1 MAIAGLVRLRTNQIG
16 KQSALL
22 TAVPATRRVPW
33 RDVVDY
39 DPTRT
44 DPDVDVGSLD
54 PVIVPY
60 SGFPNITW
68 SPTGMLMYNEEP
80 SRLAAGLM
88 GGITPT
94 GAGTAKTWT
103 YQVAS
108 LTADSFDYF
117 TVESGDDTSASDGIQ
132 AYGGVAGTLEETM
145 EQGLGPW
152 SFSDSWV
159 FAGANL
165 ATNRTGALLVDPS
178 PTFVMGDETDITM
191 DAAAGSIGITP
202 LTDALHAA
210 TIRVNN
216 NLDLKRFANGSN
228 GRRKLSG
235 YGRGAREIELVL
247 TFAKTTE
254 TMAERAT
261 LDDEPVP
268 SRFFQVRTISP
279 TLAQAAI
286 PYSYSRRGAFRLFTA
301 EDGEIGGNTTIV
313 LTYRA
318 YYDSTL
324 GYAYRASVVNT
335 RSSL

>member
-1 MAIAGLVRLRTNQIG
+1 MAIQGLVRLRTNQMG
-16 KQSALL
+16 KQGALL
-22 TAVPATRRVPW
+22 TAVAATRRVPW

-68 SPTGMLMYNEEP
+68 NPTGLLMYNELP
-80 SRLAAGLM
+80 ARLSGGLM
-88 GGITPT
+88 GGISAT
-94 GAGTAKTWT
+94 GGGTAKTWT
-103 YQVAS
+103 YQIAS
-108 LTADSFDYF
+108 LTADAFDYW
-117 TVESGDDTSASDGIQ
+117 TVESGDETSASDGIQ
-132 AYGGVAGTLEETM
+132 AYGGVADTLEETL
-145 EQGLGPW
+145 EEGLGPW
-152 SFSDSWV
+152 SFSDAWV

-165 ATNRTGALLVDPS
+165 ATDRTAGLLVDAS

-191 DAAAGSIGITP
+191 DATAGSIGVTP

-210 TIRVNN
+210 TIRVSN

-235 YGRGAREIELVL
+235 YGRGARVIELVL

-254 TMAERAT
+254 TMAEAAT

-268 SRFFQVRTISP
+268 SRFFQVRTVSP
-279 TLAQAAI
+279 TLAQAAT
-286 PYSYSRRGAFRLFTA
+286 PYSYTRRGAFRLFTR
-301 EDGEIGGNTTIV
+301 ENGEIGGNTTLI

-335 RSSL
+335 RSTL

>member
-1 MAIAGLVRLRTNQIG
+1 MPIQGLVRLRTNQIG

-22 TAVPATRRVPW
+22 TAVAATRRVPW

-54 PVIVPY
+54 PVIVPF

-68 SPTGMLMYNEEP
+68 NPTGLVFYNDLP

-88 GGITPT
+88 GGITAT
-94 GAGTAKTWT
+94 GGGAAKTWT

-117 TVESGDDTSASDGIQ
+117 TVESGDDTSATDGIQ
-132 AYGGVAGTLEETM
+132 AYGGVADSLEETM
-145 EQGLGPW
+145 DEGLGPW
-152 SFSDSWV
+152 TFSDAWV

-165 ATNRTGALLVDPS
+165 ATDRTGALTVDQT
-178 PTFVMGDETDITM
+178 PTIAMGDETDITM
-191 DAAAGSIGITP
+191 DATAGSIGVTP

-210 TIRVNN
+210 TIRVSN

-235 YGRGAREIELVL
+235 YGRGARAIDLVL

-254 TMAERAT
+254 TIAERAT

-268 SRFFQVRTISP
+268 SRFFQVRTIS
-279 TLAQAAI
+279 TILAQAAT

-301 EDGEIGGNTTIV
+301 EDGESGGNATII

-335 RSSL
+335 RSTL

>member
-44 DPDVDVGSLD
+44 EPDVDVGSLD
-54 PVIVPY
+54 PIIVPY
-60 SGFPNITW
+60 SGFPAITW
-68 SPTGMLMYNEEP
+68 DPTGLLMYNDLP

-88 GGITPT
+88 GGVTPT
-94 GAGTAKTWT
+94 GGGTAKTWT
-103 YQVAS
+103 YQIAS
-108 LTADSFDYF
+108 LTADPFDYF

-132 AYGGVAGTLEETM
+132 AYGGVAESLEETM
-145 EQGLGPW
+145 DEGLGPW
-152 SFSDSWV
+152 SFSDSWR

-165 ATNRTGALLVDPS
+165 ATDRTAGLSVDQS

-191 DAAAGSIGITP
+191 DTTAGSIGITP

-210 TIRVNN
+210 TIRVTN

-235 YGRGAREIELVL
+235 YGRGARAIDLIL

-254 TMAERAT
+254 TMAEAAT

-279 TLAQAAI
+279 TLAQAST
-286 PYSYSRRGAFRLFTA
+286 PYSYNRRGAFRLFTR
-301 EDGEIGGNTTIV
+301 EDGEIGGNTTII

-324 GYAYRASVVNT
+324 TYAYRASVVNT

>member
-1 MAIAGLVRLRTNQIG
+1 MPIQGLVRLRTNQIG

-22 TAVPATRRVPW
+22 TAVAATRRVPW

-68 SPTGMLMYNEEP
+68 DPTGLLFYNDLP
-80 SRLAAGLM
+80 SRLSAGLM

-94 GAGTAKTWT
+94 GASTAKTWA

-132 AYGGVAGTLEETM
+132 AYGGVANTLEETM
-145 EQGLGPW
+145 EEGLGPW

-165 ATNRTGALLVDPS
+165 ATDRTGGLLVDAS
-178 PTFVMGDETDITM
+178 PTIVMGDETDITM
-191 DAAAGSIGITP
+191 DSTAGSIGVTP

-210 TIRVNN
+210 TITVNN

-235 YGRGAREIELVL
+235 YGRGARTIDLVL

-254 TMAERAT
+254 TMAEAAT

-268 SRFFQVRTISP
+268 SRFFQVRTVS
-279 TLAQAAI
+279 TVLAQAAT
-286 PYSYSRRGAFRLFTA
+286 PYSYTRRGAFRLFTR
-301 EDGEIGGNTTIV
+301 EDGEIGGNTTII

-324 GYAYRASVVNT
+324 TYAYRASVVNT

>member
-1 MAIAGLVRLRTNQIG
+1 MPIQGLVRLRTNQIG

-22 TAVPATRRVPW
+22 TTVAATRRVPW

-44 DPDVDVGSLD
+44 EPDVDVGSID

-60 SGFPNITW
+60 SGFPAIGWT
-68 SPTGMLMYNEEP
+68 PTGLLFYNDLP
-80 SRLAAGLM
+80 SRLSAGLM
-88 GGITPT
+88 GGISAT
-94 GAGTAKTWT
+94 GGGTAKTWT
-103 YQVAS
+103 YQIAS
-108 LTADSFDYF
+108 LTADPFDYF

-132 AYGGVAGTLEETM
+132 AYGGVANILEETM
-145 EQGLGPW
+145 DEGLGPW
-152 SFSDSWV
+152 SFSDTWV

-165 ATNRTGALLVDPS
+165 ATNRTGGLLVDQS
-178 PTFVMGDETDITM
+178 PTIVMGDETDITM
-191 DAAAGSIGITP
+191 DATAGSIGITP

-210 TIRVNN
+210 TIRVSN

-235 YGRGAREIELVL
+235 YGRGARAIDLEL

-268 SRFFQVRTISP
+268 SRFFRVRTLS
-279 TLAQAAI
+279 TVLAQAAT
-286 PYSYSRRGAFRLFTA
+286 PYSYIRDGAFRLFTA
-301 EDGEIGGNTTIV
+301 TDGESGGNTTII

-324 GYAYRASVVNT
+324 SYAYKASVINT
-335 RSSL
+335 RSTL

>member
-1 MAIAGLVRLRTNQIG
+1 MPIAGLVRLRTNQIG

-60 SGFPNITW
+60 SGFPAITW
-68 SPTGMLMYNEEP
+68 SPTGLLTYNDLP
-80 SRLAAGLM
+80 SQLSAGLM

-103 YQVAS
+103 YQIAS

-117 TVESGDDTSASDGIQ
+117 TVESGDETSASDGIQ
-132 AYGGVAGTLEETM
+132 AYGGVADTLEETM
-145 EQGLGPW
+145 DDGLGPW
-152 SFSDSWV
+152 SFSDAWV

-165 ATNRTGALLVDPS
+165 ATDRTAALLVDQS

-191 DAAAGSIGITP
+191 DSNYTAIGITP

-210 TIRVNN
+210 TIRVSN

-235 YGRGAREIELVL
+235 YGRGARTIDLVL

-268 SRFFQVRTISP
+268 SRYFQVRTISP
-279 TLAQAAI
+279 TLAQAGN

-318 YYDSTL
+318 YYDSNL